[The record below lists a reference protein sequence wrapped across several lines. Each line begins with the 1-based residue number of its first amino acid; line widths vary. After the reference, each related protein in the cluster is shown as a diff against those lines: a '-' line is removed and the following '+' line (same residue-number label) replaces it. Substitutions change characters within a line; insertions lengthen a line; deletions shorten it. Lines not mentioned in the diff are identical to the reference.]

1 MITAITEW
9 IDRQLGRGSASI
21 TVPVFDGAL
30 KSNRYI
36 EDARVLATLE
46 APEDL
51 ATDGVAVFVTDGAKV
66 LQVLPEGLQEVL
78 QAQGTITALA
88 WRWIWPAVVSTATRS
103 CDAPIRNTA

>member
-1 MITAITEW
+1 MITAINEW

-36 EDARVLATLE
+36 EDARVLATLD

-51 ATDGVAVFVTDGAKV
+51 ATDGSAVFVADGAKV
-66 LQVLPEGLQEVL
+66 LQVLPEGLLEVL
-78 QAQGTITALA
+78 QVQGVEGEGG
-88 WRWIWPAVVSTATRS
+88 W
-103 CDAPIRNTA
+103 